1 MKRKI
6 RLIKKIKYKK
16 KKPYLLIIIFLVAS
30 IFLSL
35 KLINNKVTPILMEYA
50 TAKAKNLGT
59 ILINQS
65 ISKYIDSFNINEL
78 FIISKSENDEIKSVD
93 FNPITVN
100 KVLNSITS
108 DITNNLNKI
117 EQSSSNIKDYGDV
130 KQGII
135 YYIPLGMTFK
145 NSLLNNL
152 GPKIPVKLN
161 FVGDITSNIETNITD
176 YGINNA
182 LIEVKIFI
190 TIQEKVILP

>member
-1 MKRKI
+1 
-6 RLIKKIKYKK
+6 
-16 KKPYLLIIIFLVAS
+16 
-30 IFLSL
+30 
-35 KLINNKVTPILMEYA
+35 MEYA

-190 TIQEKVILP
+190 TIQEKVILPFSSKEVKVESAIPVALKLIQGSVPNYYFKGMESSSQILTVPVE